1 MANLY
6 QERLKAYLDGLP
18 EGERDSAIAGLP
30 HAAQFLAEVLVTW
43 RRSHKATGAPEL
55 PDLEDTRAVLSL
67 NALLRAFGAPET
79 RL

>member
-30 HAAQFLAEVLVTW
+30 HAARFVAEIT
-43 RRSHKATGAPEL
+43 SAT
-55 PDLEDTRAVLSL
+55 
-67 NALLRAFGAPET
+67 NALCY
-79 RL
+79 